1 MELLMKE
8 ELFELS
14 TANFYALD
22 PSSGLELYT
31 GTLESD
37 QLERTAEQEKIKG
50 GIDNDTLTVIDK
62 SSELN
67 LTVTDVVNRRDIL
80 AAKLGTSI
88 QKGKVIVKHL
98 PKNYE
103 VKESSG
109 LKVTLSATPLA
120 GVELSIYDNK
130 DKTKMA
136 KTTDYT
142 ISGNTITIVKEG
154 VKAGDT
160 VFITGYDY
168 ETTAEYIDI
177 PSTSSTK
184 AMQVV
189 VEKPIWNADGEIVYY
204 KQFNFPKAKIDGSFT
219 TAGSTEKQANPDE
232 TKFTITKDGNEVSLG
247 KIVYIPVSESI
258 SASSS
263 DQEVKENIKSTLN
276 KVK

>member
-8 ELFELS
+8 QLFELS

-22 PSSGLELYT
+22 PSTGLELYT

-67 LTVTDVVNRRDIL
+67 LTVTDVVNRRDML

-103 VKESSG
+103 VKEDAG

-120 GVELSIYDNK
+120 DAVLNIYDNK
-130 DKTKMA
+130 DKAKMEV
-136 KTTDYT
+136 TTDYT
-142 ISGNTITIVKEG
+142 ISGNVITIVKEG
-154 VKAGDT
+154 IQAGDT
-160 VFITGYDY
+160 IFVTGFDY

-184 AMQVV
+184 SMQVII
-189 VEKPIWNADGEIVYY
+189 EKPIWDADGEIVYY
-204 KQFNFPKAKIDGSFT
+204 KQYNFPKAKIDGSFT
-219 TAGSTEKQANPDE
+219 TSGNTEKQANPDE

-247 KIVYIPVSESI
+247 KIVYIPVDNSVT
-258 SASSS
+258 ASLEAR
-263 DQEVKENIKSTLN
+263 DAVQRTLE
-276 KVK
+276 KVQ